1 MTLYII
7 ASAVLLLGAALWLA
21 IRQAQDERP
30 LSEEELEQ
38 QREKDEQDL
47 MQ

>member
-7 ASAVLLLGAALWLA
+7 ATVVLLSGSVLVLA
-21 IRQAQDERP
+21 YRQAQDEKP

-47 MQ
+47 TQ

>member
-7 ASAVLLLGAALWLA
+7 ATVTLILGAALWLA
-21 IRQAQDERP
+21 YRQAQDERP
-30 LSEEELEQ
+30 MTPDELEK
-38 QREKDEQDL
+38 QRENDEDL

>member
-1 MTLYII
+1 MSLYII
-7 ASAVLLLGAALWLA
+7 ATVTLLAGTALLLAY
-21 IRQAQDERP
+21 RQAQDERP
-30 LSEEELEQ
+30 MSEEELEQ

>member
-7 ASAVLLLGAALWLA
+7 ATVVLLSGTVLVLA
-21 IRQAQDERP
+21 YRQAQDEKP

-38 QREKDEQDL
+38 QRQDNEQDL

>member
-7 ASAVLLLGAALWLA
+7 ATVVLLSGTVLVLA
-21 IRQAQDERP
+21 YRQAQDEKP
-30 LSEEELEQ
+30 LTPEELEK
-38 QREKDEQDL
+38 QRQDNEQDL

>member
-7 ASAVLLLGAALWLA
+7 ATVVLLSGTVLVLA
-21 IRQAQDERP
+21 YRQAQDEKP

-47 MQ
+47 TQ

>member
-7 ASAVLLLGAALWLA
+7 ATVVLLSGTVLVLA
-21 IRQAQDERP
+21 YRQAQDEKP

-38 QREKDEQDL
+38 QRKQDEQDL
-47 MQ
+47 TQ

>member
-7 ASAVLLLGAALWLA
+7 ASAVLILGAALWLA
-21 IRQAQDERP
+21 YRQAQDEKP

-38 QREKDEQDL
+38 QRKQDEQDL
-47 MQ
+47 TQ

>member
-7 ASAVLLLGAALWLA
+7 ASAVLILGAALWLT
-21 IRQAQDERP
+21 IRQAQDEKP
-30 LSEEELEQ
+30 MSEEELEQ
-38 QREKDEQDL
+38 QRQDNEQDL

>member
-7 ASAVLLLGAALWLA
+7 ATVVLLLGAALWLA
-21 IRQAQDERP
+21 YRQAQDEKP
-30 LSEEELEQ
+30 ISEEELEQ
-38 QREKDEQDL
+38 QRQDNEQDL

>member
-7 ASAVLLLGAALWLA
+7 ATVVLLSGSVLVLA
-21 IRQAQDERP
+21 YRQAKDEKP

-47 MQ
+47 TQ

>member
-7 ASAVLLLGAALWLA
+7 ATVVLLSGTVLVLA
-21 IRQAQDERP
+21 YRQAQDEKP

-38 QREKDEQDL
+38 QRKQDEQDL

>member
-7 ASAVLLLGAALWLA
+7 ASAVLILGAALWLA

-38 QREKDEQDL
+38 QRQDNEQDL
-47 MQ
+47 TQ

>member
-7 ASAVLLLGAALWLA
+7 ATVVLLLGAALWLA
-21 IRQAQDERP
+21 YRQAQDEKP

-38 QREKDEQDL
+38 QRKQDEQDL
-47 MQ
+47 TQ

>member
-7 ASAVLLLGAALWLA
+7 ASVVLLLGAALWLA
-21 IRQAQDERP
+21 YRQAQDEKP

-38 QREKDEQDL
+38 QRKQDEQDL
-47 MQ
+47 TQ

>member
-7 ASAVLLLGAALWLA
+7 ASVVLLSGTVLVLA
-21 IRQAQDERP
+21 YRQAQDEKP

-47 MQ
+47 TQ

>member
-7 ASAVLLLGAALWLA
+7 ATVVLLLGAALWLA
-21 IRQAQDERP
+21 IRQAQDEKP

-38 QREKDEQDL
+38 QRKQDEQDL
-47 MQ
+47 TQ